1 MTKKVVVLI
10 CLVCLLT
17 VLNGYSQEN
26 LWLKGTWSGVYFG
39 EKSKLTKT
47 FDTRLQIS
55 KVNGSSFEGTVQCIL
70 PGDTTVRLHTRITGR
85 IYPHYIMT
93 KLKEV
98 TYFKDPPG
106 RYTWAKHCNLCDSMK
121 YTFEKVGDSVVL
133 QGERRCDT
141 LCNIVARYSKNIG
154 SLVYKAA
161 FLYEHDITSS
171 KVTDKTVA
179 TGANKHGAVTANGK
193 PVAVNVG
200 TGGSNAS
207 NTAAGTNASGVASGK
222 PVAASVGTGGSKTN
236 NTAAGTNASGAASGK
251 PVAVNVGTGGSNANN
266 TTAGTNASG
275 VASGKPVASSTNTA
289 NNQNTAKS
297 VGGTNASSNTST
309 TGAQPVGSTSSNM
322 PATGANTP
330 ANGANTATAKTGG
343 ATFDFVKPVYK
354 DSLTGRDNFAGR
366 SVATPNRYVINA
378 DSVEIRFMDN
388 GIVDGDTIS
397 VYYNGQL
404 IVPKL
409 SLKEKPYIIKVPLF
423 PDYPNRLVIHAESLG
438 EYPPNTALVRIIS
451 GRKEESF
458 LLSSSM
464 SKSGSI
470 ELMNSP
476 QPPKAGAQYAIDNRQ

>member
-70 PGDTTVRLHTRITGR
+70 PSDTTVRLHTRITGR
-85 IYPHYIMT
+85 IYPHHIMT

-179 TGANKHGAVTANGK
+179 TGANKPGAVT
-193 PVAVNVG
+193 
-200 TGGSNAS
+200 
-207 NTAAGTNASGVASGK
+207 
-222 PVAASVGTGGSKTN
+222 
-236 NTAAGTNASGAASGK
+236 ASGK
-251 PVAVNVGTGGSNANN
+251 PVAVNIGTSGSTTNN
-266 TTAGTNASG
+266 TTAGANTTGAG
-275 VASGKPVASSTNTA
+275 SGKPVAANTNTTSA
-289 NNQNTAKS
+289 TASNQNTAKS
-297 VGGTNASSNTST
+297 AGANSSNTST
-309 TGAQPVGSTSSNM
+309 TGAKPVGANNSSIPASNSSNIIT
-322 PATGANTP
+322 TGTPGP

-343 ATFDFVKPVYK
+343 ASVDFVKPVYK
-354 DSLTGRDNFAGR
+354 DSLIGRDHFAGR
-366 SVATPNRYVINA
+366 SVAMPNRYVINA

-451 GRKEESF
+451 GKKEESF

-470 ELMNSP
+470 ELMNNT
-476 QPPKAGAQYAIDNRQ
+476 GATALNGNGK